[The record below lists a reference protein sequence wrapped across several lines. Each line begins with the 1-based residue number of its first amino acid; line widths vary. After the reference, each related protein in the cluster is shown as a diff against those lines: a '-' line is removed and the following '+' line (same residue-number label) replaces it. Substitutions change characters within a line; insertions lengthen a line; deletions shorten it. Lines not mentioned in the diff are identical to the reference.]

1 MVCQVWYARYG
12 VLVAYLG
19 PFHVSTL
26 QGTQG
31 KNPET
36 PLSCNQLT
44 FDAPKS
50 VILFIDFIG
59 GKIINLKFFL
69 FRYLI
74 LPLDFET

>member
-1 MVCQVWYARYG
+1 M
-12 VLVAYLG
+12 LVAYLG

-26 QGTQG
+26 QGTQW

-59 GKIINLKFFL
+59 GKIINLK
-69 FRYLI
+69 I
-74 LPLDFET
+74 LPLSARFINLFDLAP